1 MTMLR
6 VALIGCGYF
15 ARFHREAWSRLD
27 GAELVALCDRDEAR
41 LAAAA
46 AEHRTARTFAD
57 AGAMLDAVR
66 PDLVDIA
73 TPPQTHLQ
81 LVRAAMERGIPAIC
95 QKPLA
100 PTYAE
105 AVEIV
110 ELAERAGATLAVH
123 ENFRFMPWFAEAR
136 RLAEAGVLG
145 RLLAISFR
153 LRPGDG
159 QGPDAYL
166 SRQPYFQKMPR
177 FLIHETGIHL
187 IDVFRN
193 IMGEISGVFARLRR
207 FNPAI
212 AGEDAGYV
220 IFDFT
225 SGAQG
230 LFDGNRLV
238 DHPAHDTRMT
248 NGVLLLE
255 GTKGALRLDGFG
267 RLFLKPHGGEE
278 VEHAY
283 PWEERGY
290 GGDCVWRQQ
299 KHIVAHFNTGAPLAN
314 TGRAYLRNIEIEEA
328 IYRSSTE
335 ARFIPV

>member
-1 MTMLR
+1 MLR

-15 ARFHREAWSRLD
+15 ARFHREAWSQLD
-27 GAELVALCDRDEAR
+27 GAALVALCDRDEAR
-41 LAAAA
+41 LATAAS
-46 AEHRTARTFAD
+46 EHKTAQAFTDAD
-57 AGAMLDAVR
+57 AMLDAVK

-73 TPPQTHLQ
+73 TPPRTHLQ
-81 LVRAAMERGIPAIC
+81 LVRAAMERGVPAIC

-110 ELAERAGATLAVH
+110 ELAERAGATLVVH
-123 ENFRFMPWFAEAR
+123 ENFRFMPWFEEAR
-136 RLAEAGVLG
+136 RLADGGALG

-187 IDVFRN
+187 IDVFRA
-193 IMGEISGVFARLRR
+193 IMGEITGVFARLRR

-220 IFDFT
+220 VFDFA

-238 DHPAHDTRMT
+238 DHPARDTRMT

-255 GTKGALRLDGFG
+255 GTGGTLRLDGYG

-278 VEHAY
+278 SEHVY
-283 PWEERGY
+283 QWHERGY
-290 GGDCVWRQQ
+290 GGDCVLRQQ
-299 KHIVAHFNTGAPLAN
+299 AHIVAHFADGAPLAN

-328 IYRSSTE
+328 IYRSNTE